1 MLKTA
6 KTGRRAPAPSR
17 GGDDLDK
24 IQALYQSGKT
34 KEAIS
39 ALKALVESQPK
50 SARLRVRL
58 GEWLAAAG
66 RRDEAISTLF
76 ALQELLAASGSVLAA
91 ISAGVKILEL
101 DPTFENPLSY
111 VAKVNASR
119 LRDEQ
124 REQGKAQALE
134 NAPAPEAGSGPLA
147 GIPLLSDLG
156 PEELLSA
163 ASGMKRRFLS
173 KGAVIFEKGDR
184 SRSLCF
190 VVSGTLEIRN
200 EGRKLDTAGAGQCL
214 GEFAFLTGE
223 RRNATVVAAEESEI
237 LELGYETMESVVAS
251 HPRVGTVLDRM
262 YHRRVLARV
271 LAESPLFEFMDA
283 GERQRLASKFEFLQ
297 VPAGI
302 EVAQE
307 GATDGALF
315 LVKKGGVEIRRQG
328 DVSLGRIGPNEFF
341 GEVSFL
347 TGVPRTAT
355 AVTTEDSE
363 ILRIDRD
370 VLTEL
375 TVEHPRLT
383 EVLKKFHLDRVQ
395 NAMQVL
401 KSSTRT

>member
-1 MLKTA
+1 ML

-24 IQALYQSGKT
+24 LQGLYLSGK
-34 KEAIS
+34 KSEAIS

-50 SARLRVRL
+50 SARLRIRL
-58 GEWLAAAG
+58 GEWLASAG

-76 ALQELLAASGSVLAA
+76 ALQELLAASGNVLAA
-91 ISAGVKILEL
+91 ISAGVKIIEL

-111 VAKVNASR
+111 VAKVNAGR
-119 LRDEQ
+119 LRDEK
-124 REQGKAQALE
+124 RAQE
-134 NAPAPEAGSGPLA
+134 KGEAAAESTDADSGPLA
-147 GIPLLSDLG
+147 GIPLLSELG
-156 PEELLSA
+156 PEELQSA
-163 ASGMKRRFLS
+163 ATGLKRRLLS
-173 KGAVIFEKGDR
+173 KGAKVFEKGDR
-184 SRSLCF
+184 NRSLCF
-190 VVSGTLEIRN
+190 VVSGTLEIAN
-200 EGRKLDTAGAGQCL
+200 DGRKLDTAGAGQCL

-223 RRNATVVAAEESEI
+223 PRSATVVAAEESEV
-237 LELGYETMESVVAS
+237 LELGYETMKGVVAS

-297 VPAGI
+297 IPAGI

-307 GATDGALF
+307 GSRDGALF
-315 LVKKGGVEIRRQG
+315 LVKKGEVEIRRQG
-328 DVSLGRIGPNEFF
+328 NVSLGRIGPNEFF

-347 TGVPRTAT
+347 TGVPRTAA
-355 AVTTEDSE
+355 AVTLEDSE
-363 ILRIDRD
+363 ILRIDKD

-375 TVEHPRLT
+375 TREHPRLI

-395 NAMQVL
+395 NAMQVV
-401 KSSTRT
+401 KSATRT

>member
-1 MLKTA
+1 ML

-24 IQALYQSGKT
+24 IQTLYQSGKT

-66 RRDEAISTLF
+66 RRDEAISTYF
-76 ALQELLAASGSVLAA
+76 ALQELLAASGNVLAA

-111 VAKVNASR
+111 VAKVNAAR

-124 REQGKAQALE
+124 REQGRAEAME
-134 NAPAPEAGSGPLA
+134 NAPASPADSGPLA

-163 ASGMKRRFLS
+163 TSGLKRRFLS
-173 KGAVIFEKGDR
+173 KGATVFEKGDR

-223 RRNATVVAAEESEI
+223 PRNATVTAAEESEI
-237 LELGYETMESVVAS
+237 LELGYETMQGVVAS

-302 EVAQE
+302 EVARE

-315 LVKKGGVEIRRQG
+315 LVKKGGVEIRREG
-328 DVSLGRIGPNEFF
+328 TVSLGRIGPNEFF

-401 KSSTRT
+401 KSSTRA

>member
-1 MLKTA
+1 ML
-6 KTGRRAPAPSR
+6 KTGRRAPAPTR
-17 GGDDLDK
+17 PGDDLDR

-34 KEAIS
+34 KDALS

-66 RRDEAISTLF
+66 RRDEAISTYF
-76 ALQELLAASGSVLAA
+76 ALQELLAASGNVLAA

-111 VAKVNASR
+111 VAKVNAAR

-124 REQGKAQALE
+124 RGRGKADAE
-134 NAPAPEAGSGPLA
+134 KEPDSPADSGALA

-163 ASGMKRRFLS
+163 ASGLKRRYLS
-173 KGAVIFEKGDR
+173 KGATVFEKGDP

-200 EGRKLDTAGAGQCL
+200 GGRKLDTAGAGQCL

-223 RRNATVVAAEESEI
+223 PRNATVVAAEESEI
-237 LELGYETMESVVAS
+237 LELGYETMQGVVGR

-315 LVKKGGVEIRRQG
+315 LVKKGGVEIRREAT
-328 DVSLGRIGPNEFF
+328 VTLGRIGPNEFF

-363 ILRIDRD
+363 ILRIDRE

-401 KSSTRT
+401 KSSTRA

>member
-1 MLKTA
+1 ML
-6 KTGRRAPAPSR
+6 KTGRRGPAPPR

-24 IQALYQSGKT
+24 IQSLYQSGK
-34 KEAIS
+34 KSDAIS

-58 GEWLAAAG
+58 GEWLAANG

-76 ALQELLAASGSVLAA
+76 ALQELLAASGNVLAA

-101 DPTFENPLSY
+101 DPTFDNPLSY

-119 LRDEQ
+119 LRNEH
-124 REQGKAQALE
+124 REQGKAEAME
-134 NAPAPEAGSGPLA
+134 NTPSPGADGNPLA

-163 ASGMKRRFLS
+163 ASGLRRRYLG
-173 KGAVIFEKGDR
+173 KGATVFEKGDR

-223 RRNATVVAAEESEI
+223 PRNATVVAAEETEI
-237 LELGYETMESVVAS
+237 LELGYETIQGVVAR
-251 HPRVGTVLDRM
+251 HPRVSTVLDRM

-271 LAESPLFEFMDA
+271 LAESPLFEFLDA

-297 VPAGI
+297 LPAGI
-302 EVAQE
+302 EVTQE
-307 GATDGALF
+307 GATDGALY
-315 LVKKGGVEIRRQG
+315 LVKKGGVEIRRG
-328 DVSLGRIGPNEFF
+328 GSVSLGRIGPNEFF

-347 TGVPRTAT
+347 TGVPRTA
-355 AVTTEDSE
+355 AAITTEDSE
-363 ILRIDRD
+363 LLRIDKE

-375 TVEHPRLT
+375 TVEHPRLI

-395 NAMQVL
+395 NAMQVM
-401 KSSTRT
+401 KSSTRA

>member
-1 MLKTA
+1 ML
-6 KTGRRAPAPSR
+6 KTGRRAPAPAR
-17 GGDDLDK
+17 PGDDLDR

-34 KEAIS
+34 KDALS

-66 RRDEAISTLF
+66 RRDEAISTYF
-76 ALQELLAASGSVLAA
+76 ALQELLAASGNVLAA

-101 DPTFENPLSY
+101 DPTFDNPLSY
-111 VAKVNASR
+111 VAKVNAAR
-119 LRDEQ
+119 LREEQ
-124 REQGKAQALE
+124 REQGKAEAKE
-134 NAPAPEAGSGPLA
+134 KEPDSPADRGALA

-163 ASGMKRRFLS
+163 ASGLKRRFLS
-173 KGAVIFEKGDR
+173 KGATVFEKGDR

-190 VVSGTLEIRN
+190 IVSGMLEIRN
-200 EGRKLDTAGAGQCL
+200 GGRKLDTAGAGQCL

-223 RRNATVVAAEESEI
+223 PRNATVVAAEESEI
-237 LELGYETMESVVAS
+237 LELGYETMQGVVGS
-251 HPRVGTVLDRM
+251 HPRVGTLLDRM

-315 LVKKGGVEIRRQG
+315 LVKKGGVEIRRDG
-328 DVSLGRIGPNEFF
+328 AVTLGRIGPNEFF

-355 AVTTEDSE
+355 AITTEDSE

-383 EVLKKFHLDRVQ
+383 EVLKTFHLDRVQ

-401 KSSTRT
+401 KSSTRA

>member
-1 MLKTA
+1 MLKA
-6 KTGRRAPAPSR
+6 GRRAPAPSR

-76 ALQELLAASGSVLAA
+76 ALSELLAASGNVLAA
-91 ISAGVKILEL
+91 ISAGVKIIEL

-119 LRDEQ
+119 LRDEK
-124 REQGKAQALE
+124 REQGKAEAME
-134 NAPAPEAGSGPLA
+134 NVPASEAGSGPLA

-156 PEELLSA
+156 PEELRSA
-163 ASGMKRRFLS
+163 AAGLKRRFLS
-173 KGAVIFEKGDR
+173 KGATVFEKGDR
-184 SRSLCF
+184 SRSLSF

-223 RRNATVVAAEESEI
+223 PRSATVVAAEESEI
-237 LELGYETMESVVAS
+237 LELGFETMESVIAS

-302 EVAQE
+302 EMAQE
-307 GATDGALF
+307 GAMDGALF

-328 DVSLGRIGPNEFF
+328 NVSLGRIGPNEFF

-375 TVEHPRLT
+375 TVEHPRLA

-401 KSSTRT
+401 KTSART

>member
-1 MLKTA
+1 ML
-6 KTGRRAPAPSR
+6 KTGRRAPAPPR
-17 GGDDLDK
+17 AGDDLDK
-24 IQALYQSGKT
+24 IQALYQSGKS
-34 KEAIS
+34 KDAIS

-76 ALQELLAASGSVLAA
+76 ALQELLAASGNVLAA

-111 VAKVNASR
+111 VAKVNAAR

-124 REQGKAQALE
+124 REQGKAVAIAKE
-134 NAPAPEAGSGPLA
+134 PDSPADSGALA
-147 GIPLLSDLG
+147 GIPLLSDLE

-163 ASGMKRRFLS
+163 ASGLKRRFLS
-173 KGAVIFEKGDR
+173 KGATVFEKGDR

-200 EGRKLDTAGAGQCL
+200 EGKKLDTAGPGQCL

-223 RRNATVVAAEESEI
+223 PRNATVVAAEESEI
-237 LELGYETMESVVAS
+237 LELGYETMREVVS
-251 HPRVGTVLDRM
+251 RHPRVGTVLDRM

-283 GERQRLASKFEFLQ
+283 GERQRVASKFEFLQ

-315 LVKKGGVEIRRQG
+315 LVKKGGVEIQREEA
-328 DVSLGRIGPNEFF
+328 VSLGKIGPNEFF

-383 EVLKKFHLDRVQ
+383 EVLKKFHLDRVR
-395 NAMQVL
+395 NAVQVL
-401 KSSTRT
+401 RSSTRA